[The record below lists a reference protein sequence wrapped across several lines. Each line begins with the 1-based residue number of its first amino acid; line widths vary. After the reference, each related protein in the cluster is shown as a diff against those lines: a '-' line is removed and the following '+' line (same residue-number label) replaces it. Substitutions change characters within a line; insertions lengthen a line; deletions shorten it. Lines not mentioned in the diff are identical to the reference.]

1 MNDLVVKAIEDEIS
15 KLRDDIDTNIY
26 LAWKNPHL
34 KEKLKNQNEKIKVQ
48 IQEYEQLLND
58 AVKEFEENE

>member
-1 MNDLVVKAIEDEIS
+1 MNELVVKAIKDEIF
-15 KLRDDIDTNIY
+15 KLRNDIDTNIY

-48 IQEYEQLLND
+48 IQEYEQLLNSD
-58 AVKEFEENE
+58 ESA